1 MPLMICPNDETSMQA
16 VIRNGVEFDMC
27 PKCRGVWLD
36 RGELEKLM
44 HAGRED
50 AELSGGPA
58 PAPRPVQRPPYDNRA
73 GFGGGYGERGEHG
86 GERGEHGYGERGEHG
101 YGHRRRRGFDLFD
114 IFD

>member
-27 PKCRGVWLD
+27 PQCRGVWLD

-44 HAGRED
+44 QVGRE
-50 AELSGGPA
+50 EPEPSRPA
-58 PAPRPVQRPPYDNRA
+58 PVQRPPYDNRQ
-73 GFGGGYGERGEHG
+73 GGYGGGFGERGE
-86 GERGEHGYGERGEHG
+86 RGEYGERGEHG
-101 YGHRRRRGFDLFD
+101 YGRRRGSIFD